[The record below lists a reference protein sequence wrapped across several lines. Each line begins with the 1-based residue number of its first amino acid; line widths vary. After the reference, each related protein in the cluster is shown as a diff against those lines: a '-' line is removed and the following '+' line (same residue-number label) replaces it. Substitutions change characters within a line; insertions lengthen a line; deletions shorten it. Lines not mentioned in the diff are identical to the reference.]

1 MDYQKQQ
8 RIYTSIKEAKH
19 AQRKI
24 SRLIIYTK
32 HQEDSRNGS
41 LETNKQKKG
50 ATSLKKIPF
59 TAVLL
64 TTSKLLLRYEH
75 PDFPRL

>member
-19 AQRKI
+19 AQRKF

-50 ATSLKKIPF
+50 ATSLKKEF
-59 TAVLL
+59 HLQQ
-64 TTSKLLLRYEH
+64 
-75 PDFPRL
+75 FC